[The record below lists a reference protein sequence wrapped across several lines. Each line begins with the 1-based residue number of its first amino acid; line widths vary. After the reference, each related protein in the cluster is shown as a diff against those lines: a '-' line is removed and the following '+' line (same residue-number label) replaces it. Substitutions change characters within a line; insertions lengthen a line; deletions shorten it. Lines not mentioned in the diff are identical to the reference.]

1 MLAKL
6 NITLEMIRFEHT
18 IFALPFAFMGAFFA
32 AGGMPEAAE
41 IGWIVLAMVAVRSAA
56 MAFNRLADMTID
68 TRNPRTAGRA
78 LPQKKLSRSF
88 VIGLVISSSVV
99 FVFAA
104 AMLNT
109 LALQLSPIALAIV
122 LLYSYTKRFTWT
134 THFFLGLSLACAPVG
149 AWIAITGSLA
159 ELPVLLGLAV
169 LLWVSGFDIIY
180 ACQDVD
186 FDRREG
192 LHSVPARF
200 GLSKALWLAAL
211 LHLGMIALLG
221 HVFWKQGL
229 GALSLAG
236 LALVALLVAY
246 EHSLVKP
253 SDLSRINTAFFTVNG
268 WISVLLFVTTGLDII
283 WHQVP

>member
-1 MLAKL
+1 
-6 NITLEMIRFEHT
+6 MIRFEHT

-134 THFFLGLSLACAPVG
+134 THFFLGLSLAC
-149 AWIAITGSLA
+149 
-159 ELPVLLGLAV
+159 
-169 LLWVSGFDIIY
+169 
-180 ACQDVD
+180 
-186 FDRREG
+186 
-192 LHSVPARF
+192 
-200 GLSKALWLAAL
+200 
-211 LHLGMIALLG
+211 
-221 HVFWKQGL
+221 
-229 GALSLAG
+229 
-236 LALVALLVAY
+236 
-246 EHSLVKP
+246 
-253 SDLSRINTAFFTVNG
+253 
-268 WISVLLFVTTGLDII
+268 
-283 WHQVP
+283 